1 VADLSLT
8 KTASPAVVHKGDHTT
23 YTIVVTN
30 NGPDPAAGVVVRD
43 QLPAGISYVSSSGA
57 YNPTTGAWTVGSL
70 AVGSSATLT
79 ITAAVGQ
86 TGSITNTADVVAS
99 NQRDPDPGNGEAT
112 VSVSAGGAT
121 PPPTVTT
128 QTGLPAGDP
137 GTLALWVLG
146 TALAG
151 FALMSM
157 GPRATRSRRFRLR
170 RLRR

>member
-1 VADLSLT
+1 MHAMVL
-8 KTASPAVVHKGDHTT
+8 
-23 YTIVVTN
+23 
-30 NGPDPAAGVVVRD
+30 PAARAPL
-43 QLPAGISYVSSSGA
+43 QMQERP
-57 YNPTTGAWTVGSL
+57 
-70 AVGSSATLT
+70 
-79 ITAAVGQ
+79 
-86 TGSITNTADVVAS
+86 
-99 NQRDPDPGNGEAT
+99 DPDPGNGEAT